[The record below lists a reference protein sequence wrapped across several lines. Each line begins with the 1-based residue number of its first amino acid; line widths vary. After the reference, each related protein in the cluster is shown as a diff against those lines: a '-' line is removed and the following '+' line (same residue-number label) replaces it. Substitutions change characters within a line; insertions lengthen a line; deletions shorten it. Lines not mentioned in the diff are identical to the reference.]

1 MSQNGIAERKLTELL
16 PARRNDYYYGKLMDV
31 LHFNM
36 EQQYVLSKQ
45 WLYNRTVLGSGVVCG
60 MRVEAISNSSGH
72 GVAIRSGLAID
83 GWGREIIVP
92 ADVAI
97 VPLAITD
104 QCGSPQPA
112 ANPLAPGSYMIQV
125 CYNEC
130 LTDFSPSLVSDPD
143 CGCGGCEAGTVIES
157 YCLRVLAG
165 TGKAVTIPC
174 LDAVKKGLAAG
185 DVHAVLCE
193 LSASCPPDPD
203 DACLTLANVTVAAD
217 GTLTVDDCTP
227 RQIAATNL
235 ALIQLVSCLADCC
248 SGSTTPPPPK
258 PLQVT
263 GVRVLTTRENA
274 KPDDPN
280 LPQVGNGVLV
290 PPSTNILVKAAELP
304 DVIEIT
310 LGSPPPDL
318 DPASV
323 KLSTAKLQGSVTM
336 LPMRPRDQ
344 IVPMPGNV
352 FRIYRPSKF
361 QGATQVTLA
370 GGPEGNVPSPTP
382 AIQAKDGTRL
392 DGENPTA
399 GGPGWHS
406 GERTQGGDF
415 KFELNAD

>member
-36 EQQYVLSKQ
+36 EQQYVLSKE

-60 MRVEAISNSSGH
+60 MKVEPISNSSGN

-104 QCGSPQPA
+104 QCGSPPPA

-157 YCLRVLAG
+157 YCLKVLAG

-174 LDAVKKGLAAG
+174 IDAVKKGLAAG

-193 LSASCPPDPD
+193 LSATCPPDPD
-203 DACLTLANVTVAAD
+203 DPCLTLANVTVAAD
-217 GTLTVDDCTP
+217 GTLKVDDCTP
-227 RQIAATNL
+227 RQIAPTNL

-248 SGSTTPPPPK
+248 SGSTPPPPSQ

-263 GVRVLTTRENA
+263 GVRVLSTRENL
-274 KPDDPN
+274 KPDDPS
-280 LPQVGNGVLV
+280 LPQVTGGVLV
-290 PPSTNILVKAAELP
+290 PPSPVIQVKAGELP
-304 DVIEIT
+304 SVLEIT
-310 LGSPPPDL
+310 LGSPPPLL
-318 DPASV
+318 DQNTV
-323 KLSTAKLQGSVTM
+323 KLATTKVPNSVTVQ
-336 LPMRPRDQ
+336 PMRATDQ
-344 IVPMPGNV
+344 IISMGGNV
-352 FRIYRPSKF
+352 FRIYRPRFF
-361 QGATQVTLA
+361 QGPIEVTLA
-370 GGPEGNVPSPTP
+370 GGVEGPGPNPTP
-382 AIQAKDGTRL
+382 AIQANDGTRL
-392 DGENPTA
+392 DGEFPKA
-399 GGPGWHS
+399 GGAGWHS
-406 GERTQGGDF
+406 GEGTQGGDF
-415 KFELNAD
+415 RFSLNAV